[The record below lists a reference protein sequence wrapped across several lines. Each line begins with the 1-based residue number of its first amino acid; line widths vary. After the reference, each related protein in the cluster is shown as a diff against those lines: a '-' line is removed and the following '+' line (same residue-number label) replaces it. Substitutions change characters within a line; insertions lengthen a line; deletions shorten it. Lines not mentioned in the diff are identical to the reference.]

1 MVPGDSIMKRI
12 LVIINP
18 KAGTLQAAKYLADI
32 CEVFCRV
39 GYETIIATTFGRG
52 DGTTIARERAKDAD
66 IIVAVGG
73 DGTFNEVIAG
83 VMESGVRRPIGY
95 IPAGTTND
103 FASSLGLSS
112 DLIQAAEDIVS
123 GTPHSIDIGR
133 FNGRYFSY
141 VASFGAF
148 TNTSYDVPQNLKN
161 LLGHTAYILEG
172 AKDLLSIKPS
182 ELKLK
187 DEVGVYGGKYIFGAI
202 CNSTSMGG
210 ILTLSSD
217 VVDMSDGKFEVMLV
231 RMPSNLIELSQE
243 LLAISK
249 QQYDDCKLI
258 SFFSSGN
265 MEIIADPMM
274 PWTLDGE
281 FQEGAHHIKIENVH
295 NAVDILVNE
304 EGSAARRKKK

>member
-1 MVPGDSIMKRI
+1 MKRI

-18 KAGTLQAAKYLADI
+18 KSGTLQAAKYLADI
-32 CEVFCRV
+32 CEVFCRA
-39 GYETIIATTFGRG
+39 GFETVIATTLRSG
-52 DGTTIARERAKDAD
+52 DGTRIARERAKDAD
-66 IIVAVGG
+66 IVVAVGG

-103 FASSLGLSS
+103 FATSLGLSS
-112 DLIQAAEDIVS
+112 DLVQAAKDIVS
-123 GTPHSIDIGR
+123 GTPHSIDIGK

-148 TNTSYDVPQNLKN
+148 TNTAYDVPQNLKN

-172 AKDLLSIKPS
+172 AKDLLSIKPF

-187 DEVGVYGGKYIFGAI
+187 DEVGVYGGSYVFGAI

-210 ILTLSSD
+210 MLTLSSD
-217 VVDMSDGKFEVMLV
+217 VVDMSDGQFEVMLV
-231 RMPSNLIELSQE
+231 RMPQNLIELSQE
-243 LLAISK
+243 IYALTR
-249 QQYDDCKLI
+249 QQYDSCKLI
-258 SFFSSGN
+258 SFFSSGK

-281 FQEGAHHIKIENVH
+281 YQEGTHRIVIENCH

-304 EGSAARRKKK
+304 EGSAERRNEK

>member
-1 MVPGDSIMKRI
+1 MKRI

-32 CEVFCRV
+32 CEVFCRA

-52 DGTTIARERAKDAD
+52 DGTTIAKERAKDAD
-66 IIVAVGG
+66 IVVAVGG

-112 DLIQAAEDIVS
+112 DLVQAAKDIVS

-281 FQEGAHHIKIENVH
+281 FQEGARHIKIENVH

>member
-1 MVPGDSIMKRI
+1 MGDYDMKRI

-32 CEVFCRV
+32 CEVFCRA
-39 GYETIIATTFGRG
+39 GYETVIATTFGRG
-52 DGTTIARERAKDAD
+52 DGTVIAKERAKDAD
-66 IIVAVGG
+66 IVVAVGG
-73 DGTFNEVIAG
+73 DGTFNEVVAG
-83 VMESGVRRPIGY
+83 VMASGVRRPSGY

-103 FASSLGLSS
+103 FASSLGLSG
-112 DLIQAAEDIVS
+112 DLVQAAKDIVA
-123 GTPHSIDIGR
+123 GTPHAIDIGC

-182 ELKLK
+182 ELKLR
-187 DEVGVYGGKYIFGAI
+187 DEVGVYGGNYIFGAI

-258 SFFSSGN
+258 SFFSSGK

-281 FQEGAHHIKIENVH
+281 FQEGAHHIKIENIH

-304 EGSAARRKKK
+304 ERSAHLREK